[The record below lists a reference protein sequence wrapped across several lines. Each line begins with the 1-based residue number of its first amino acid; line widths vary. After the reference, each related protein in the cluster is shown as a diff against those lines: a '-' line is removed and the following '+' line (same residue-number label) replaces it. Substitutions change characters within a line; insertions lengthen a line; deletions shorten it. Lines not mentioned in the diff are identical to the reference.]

1 MDSVQQNLTT
11 WNSML
16 MASIPVAGLLSRNS
30 VAYKWKAPFRCW
42 LLREAAFWRITDLLT
57 QSYALHQQG
66 HCLGARILLRSAFE
80 TLATLIYLNH
90 KMRQVVDDKLNFHLF
105 SQETVALA
113 LGSRDGSTDHVA
125 VNVLKMLDR
134 GDKRYPGLRSLYD
147 SLSESAHPN
156 YEGMVS
162 GYSKLDHDEYTTHF
176 SNRWMSLHGNQ
187 HLKSMD
193 LCMMSFHVEYDTVWT
208 KLMDRLE
215 GWVVANDARLEETK
229 NDDLYG

>member
-1 MDSVQQNLTT
+1 MDSIQENLIS
-11 WNSML
+11 WNNSL
-16 MASIPVAGLLSRNS
+16 VASIPVAGLLSRNS

-90 KMRQVVDDKLNFHLF
+90 NIRQVVDDKLNFHLF

-113 LGSRDGSTDHVA
+113 LGSRDGSTAYVA

-134 GDKRYPGLRSLYD
+134 GDKRYPGLRSLYE

-156 YEGMVS
+156 YEGLVS
-162 GYSKLDHDEYTTHF
+162 GYSKPDHDEYATHF
-176 SNRWMSLHGNQ
+176 SNRWMRRHGEQ
-187 HLKSMD
+187 HLRSID
-193 LCMMSFHVEYDTVWT
+193 LCMMSFHAEYDTVWT
-208 KLMDRLE
+208 LLMERLE
-215 GWVVANDARLEETK
+215 GWIVANDARLEATK
-229 NDDLYG
+229 NDLHG

>member
-1 MDSVQQNLTT
+1 
-11 WNSML
+11 
-16 MASIPVAGLLSRNS
+16 MANIPVADLLSRNS

-90 KMRQVVDDKLNFHLF
+90 NMRQVVDGKLNFHLF

-134 GDKRYPGLRSLYD
+134 GDKRYPGLRSIYD
-147 SLSESAHPN
+147 GLSESAHPN

-162 GYSKLDHDEYTTHF
+162 GYSKPDHDEYETHF
-176 SNRWMSLHGNQ
+176 SNRWRQLHGKQ
-187 HLKSMD
+187 HLNSMN
-193 LCMMSFHVEYDTVWT
+193 LCMMSFHVEYDTVWAE
-208 KLMDRLE
+208 LMERLE
-215 GWVVANDARLEETK
+215 GWIVAKDIRLEVTK
-229 NDDLYG
+229 NDDLRG

>member
-1 MDSVQQNLTT
+1 MN
-11 WNSML
+11 WNSSL
-16 MASIPVAGLLSRNS
+16 MASIPVSGLISRNS

-57 QSYALHQQG
+57 QSYSLHQEG

-90 KMRQVVDDKLNFHLF
+90 NLRQVVDEELNFHLF
-105 SQETVALA
+105 SQKTVSLA
-113 LGSRDGSTDHVA
+113 LGSRNDSTDHVA
-125 VNVLKMLDR
+125 VNVLKMIDR

-156 YEGMVS
+156 YEGMVT
-162 GYSKLDHDEYTTHF
+162 GYSKPDPNEYTTHF
-176 SNRWMSLHGNQ
+176 SNRWMHLHGKQ

-193 LCMMSFHVEYDTVWT
+193 LCMRSFHLEYDTVWT
-208 KLMDRLE
+208 ELMERLE
-215 GWVVANDARLEETK
+215 EWIVANDARLEATK
-229 NDDLYG
+229 NDLHE

>member
-1 MDSVQQNLTT
+1 MDLVQQNLTS
-11 WNSML
+11 WNNSL
-16 MASIPVAGLLSRNS
+16 MASIPVGGLLSRNP
-30 VAYKWKAPFRCW
+30 VAYKWKAPFRSW
-42 LLREAAFWRITDLLT
+42 LLREGAFWRITDLLT

-66 HCLGARILLRSAFE
+66 HGLGARILLRSSFE

-90 KMRQVVDDKLNFHLF
+90 NIRQVLDDKLNFHLF

-147 SLSESAHPN
+147 GLSESAHPN

-162 GYSKLDHDEYTTHF
+162 GYSRLDRDEFEVHF
-176 SNRWMSLHGNQ
+176 SNRWMQLHGKQ
-187 HLKSMD
+187 HLNSMD
-193 LCMMSFHVEYDTVWT
+193 LCMTSFHAEYNVVWT
-208 KLMDRLE
+208 ELMEKLE
-215 GWVVANDARLEETK
+215 SWIVANNDQLEATK
-229 NDDLYG
+229 SDTFQG